1 MKDYLSQYGHAEVNA
16 PVRSFQAGGGAP
28 APAAPAPEGGAPAPA
43 GPAGPEAG
51 GGDLQAELMQVVETQ
66 DPQLA
71 LAFCNKL
78 GEQLA
83 AASQGAP
90 AAPAPEGMQGGAMP
104 AAGGGMGAQGGAMP
118 GYMAGGMAA
127 GGAGAQ
133 PFRYQKGGKLG
144 VFSKNGSKVSFA
156 RK

>member
-1 MKDYLSQYGHAEVNA
+1 MKDYLSHYGYTPETSG
-16 PVRSFQAGGGAP
+16 VRSFQAGGGM
-28 APAAPAPEGGAPAPA
+28 PAPA
-43 GPAGPEAG
+43 GPAPESGAPAAGPEAG

-90 AAPAPEGMQGGAMP
+90 EGGMPAEGAPAGPPQEGMGGGGAAPM
-104 AAGGGMGAQGGAMP
+104 
-118 GYMAGGMAA
+118 YK
-127 GGAGAQ
+127 
-133 PFRYQKGGKLG
+133 RGGKAG
-144 VFSKNGSKVSFA
+144 VFSKSGDKVKFA

>member
-1 MKDYLSQYGHAEVNA
+1 MKDYLSHYGYTEKS
-16 PVRSFQAGGGAP
+16 VRSFQAGGGAP
-28 APAAPAPEGGAPAPA
+28 APAGPAPEGGAPAPA
-43 GPAGPEAG
+43 PEAG

-83 AASQGAP
+83 AAQGAP
-90 AAPAPEGMQGGAMP
+90 AGPEAGGAPAGPPAPEMGS
-104 AAGGGMGAQGGAMP
+104 GGMGP
-118 GYMAGGMAA
+118 GRMYK
-127 GGAGAQ
+127 
-133 PFRYQKGGKLG
+133 RGGKAA
-144 VFSKNGSKVSFA
+144 VFSKNGDKVSFS

>member
-1 MKDYLSQYGHAEVNA
+1 MKDYLSQYGHTPETGA
-16 PVRSFQAGGGAP
+16 VRSFQAGGGM
-28 APAAPAPEGGAPAPA
+28 PAPA
-43 GPAGPEAG
+43 GPAPEGAPAPGPEAG

-83 AASQGAP
+83 AASAPAEGAP
-90 AAPAPEGMQGGAMP
+90 AGPPPEGM
-104 AAGGGMGAQGGAMP
+104 GGGGQAPM
-118 GYMAGGMAA
+118 YK
-127 GGAGAQ
+127 
-133 PFRYQKGGKLG
+133 RGGKAG
-144 VFSKNGSKVSFA
+144 VFSKAGNKVHFS

>member
-1 MKDYLSQYGHAEVNA
+1 MKDYLSHYGHTEVST
-16 PVRSFQAGGGAP
+16 PVRSFQAGGGMP
-28 APAAPAPEGGAPAPA
+28 APAGPAPEGAPAPG

-90 AAPAPEGMQGGAMP
+90 AGPEGAPP
-104 AAGGGMGAQGGAMP
+104 AGPPAGPPPEAGMGGGQMP
-118 GYMAGGMAA
+118 GYQAGGMTAP
-127 GGAGAQ
+127 GASAQ
-133 PFRYQKGGKLG
+133 PFQYRKGGKMA
-144 VFSKNGSKVSFA
+144 VFSKNGSQVSFA

>member
-1 MKDYLSQYGHAEVNA
+1 LNNYNKIMKDYLSQYGHAEVST

-78 GEQLA
+78 GEQM

-90 AAPAPEGMQGGAMP
+90 AGPEGAPAGPPAGPPPGPEGM
-104 AAGGGMGAQGGAMP
+104 AGGQMP
-118 GYMAGGMAA
+118 
-127 GGAGAQ
+127 Q
-133 PFRYQKGGKLG
+133 PARYKKGGKLG
-144 VFSKNGSKVSFA
+144 VFSKNGENVSFS

>member
-1 MKDYLSQYGHAEVNA
+1 
-16 PVRSFQAGGGAP
+16 
-28 APAAPAPEGGAPAPA
+28 
-43 GPAGPEAG
+43 
-51 GGDLQAELMQVVETQ
+51 MQVVETQ

-90 AAPAPEGMQGGAMP
+90 AGPEGAPAGGPPAPEAQAGGTAP
-104 AAGGGMGAQGGAMP
+104 AAFGRPA
-118 GYMAGGMAA
+118 YEAGGMAA

-133 PFRYQKGGKLG
+133 PFRYQKGGKMG
-144 VFSKNGSKVSFA
+144 VFSKDGSKVSFT